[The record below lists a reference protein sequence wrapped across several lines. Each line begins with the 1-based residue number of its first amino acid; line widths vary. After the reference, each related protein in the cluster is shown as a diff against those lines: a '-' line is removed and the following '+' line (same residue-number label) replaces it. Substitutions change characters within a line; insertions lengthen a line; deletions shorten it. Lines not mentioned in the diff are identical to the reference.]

1 MDLTDVPD
9 AVDTTD
15 ADPPDF
21 SEWDDPE
28 AALKGGSTRER
39 MLDVIV
45 QLREPQ
51 KVSTVAERADC
62 DPETARDYLQW
73 FAELGMVREITG
85 RPVLYVRNDRYFEW
99 RRIERI
105 RAELSTTEIVA
116 ELTETIEQLSTY
128 REQFDADSPDEV
140 SLRETDAESIEA
152 RWEALS
158 KWQTLERRAEL
169 LDAARSQ
176 TGSVRGVETADG

>member
-1 MDLTDVPD
+1 MDLTDTPEE
-9 AVDTTD
+9 VDTTD

-21 SEWDDPE
+21 SAWDNPTE
-28 AALKGGSTRER
+28 TLKGGSTRER
-39 MLDVIV
+39 LLDVIV

-51 KVSTVAERADC
+51 KVSTVADRADC

-73 FAELGMVREITG
+73 FAEMGMVRERSG

-105 RAELSTTEIVA
+105 RAKLSTAEIVA
-116 ELTETIEQLSTY
+116 ALAETTEQLSAY

-140 SLRETDAESIEA
+140 SLREPSDESIET

-158 KWQTLERRAEL
+158 EWQTLERRAEL

-176 TGSVRGVETADG
+176 TESARGVETADG